1 MPTARLIPSTYYLS
15 NSSYLSVSNAD
26 RLYNN
31 TDNTTYATVT
41 NSQTGTSSY
50 YIYLRGFNFDAIDSA
65 WVVNSFTVKLK
76 AYESGVST
84 SSSYV
89 PYLCNN
95 TTTLSGCTTTA
106 ISTTASVHTFT
117 CTLDW
122 DTIKGYGSNFGIR
135 INCRRSSRNTTGYMY
150 IYGAEIEVDY
160 TIPVPCT
167 ITSSL
172 TGGGTISPS
181 GAYSTYEDTEYTLTI
196 TPANTSDTVTAT
208 KNGMGIT
215 SSLVAHYP
223 GGTLNT
229 VLGTYSLVSGGFN
242 GSGASYF
249 QGIVGNGVDAAQTT
263 SNYYSSGSGTTA
275 VFQYSM
281 AFSNIPANAT
291 IERVYCM
298 VNGHAES
305 TSNASEYMCVQL
317 KSGSTE
323 LSEEINFKSIGTSNT
338 TITLEATT
346 IPTAAQLQS
355 MVLECTLGYYGGA
368 INGATCYVVYSVPAD
383 HPSYYTYTYVTDGDA
398 TIAVVISGAGRAPVI
413 TIGTPSTAIISDET
427 GYDECICTFTA
438 DVALQAWE
446 ARATKSGVTPA
457 RGVGLLVESG
467 GSLAAG
473 TASTVSVVD
482 EELTDGD
489 GDYTITVYGQSTGG
503 VWSE

>member
-1 MPTARLIPSTYYLS
+1 MATATLIPSGYTGLS
-15 NSSYLSVSNAD
+15 NL
-26 RLYNN
+26 
-31 TDNTTYATVT
+31 T
-41 NSQTGTSSY
+41 
-50 YIYLRGFNFDAIDSA
+50 
-65 WVVNSFTVKLK
+65 
-76 AYESGVST
+76 T
-84 SSSYV
+84 SSSY
-89 PYLCNN
+89 PITNGYTDTDSTTYARLSLSTSTTGYLYFTFDTSDIPSTATITSITGRVKVRVSSTSRVTSTVCQLYSGTTAKGSNVTFASTASDN
-95 TTTLSGCTTTA
+95 IVTLTPGTGWTRSDLGDLRLRIGGTGSSSSQSKYIYFYGAEIVVTYTTVSRTVTTTLSG
-106 ISTTASVHTFT
+106 S
-117 CTLDW
+117 
-122 DTIKGYGSNFGIR
+122 
-135 INCRRSSRNTTGYMY
+135 
-150 IYGAEIEVDY
+150 
-160 TIPVPCT
+160 
-167 ITSSL
+167 
-172 TGGGTISPS
+172 GTIVPS
-181 GAYSTYEDTEYTLTI
+181 GATSIGDGEDFTLTI
-196 TPANTSDTVTAT
+196 TPDDKTSAVTAT
-208 KNGMGIT
+208 KNGTDIT
-215 SSLVAHYP
+215 SALVAHYP
-223 GGTLNT
+223 GGTLST

-242 GSGASYF
+242 GSGSTYF

-281 AFSNIPANAT
+281 AFTDIPANAT
-291 IERVYCM
+291 IERVYCE

-305 TSNASEYMCVQL
+305 TSNSSEYMCVQL

-323 LSEEINFKSIGTSNT
+323 LSEEINFKSVSTNTT

-346 IPTAAQLQS
+346 IPTAAQLAN

-383 HPSYYTYTYVTDGDA
+383 HPDYYTYTYVTDGDA

-473 TASTVSVVD
+473 TAGTVSVVD

-503 VWSE
+503 IWSQ